1 MADAGAPSKYDAGFA
16 REVYGL
22 ENGSHVKKCMQC
34 GMCAVSCATFQ
45 CMDHSPRRLFA
56 LIRAGRKEEVLRSN
70 TPWMCTSCLMCKA
83 RCPRGIPIIDVM
95 HDLKGLALREGK
107 VPYPQA
113 AIYGAYW
120 KELAGRGK
128 VFTAGM
134 LRNYALKRGLG
145 NLGKMM
151 HLRDFGLR
159 MFRHGRV
166 PLMPPKAPKG
176 KKQLMQMVK
185 RAQEL
190 ERKEAK

>member
-1 MADAGAPSKYDAGFA
+1 
-16 REVYGL
+16 
-22 ENGSHVKKCMQC
+22 
-34 GMCAVSCATFQ
+34 
-45 CMDHSPRRLFA
+45 
-56 LIRAGRKEEVLRSN
+56 
-70 TPWMCTSCLMCKA
+70 
-83 RCPRGIPIIDVM
+83 M